1 MRKFTLSR
9 GVTYDAIDITGALT
23 YGGTLTLD
31 FSGPAYGQGVY
42 SFDLF
47 DFTSTSGSFTSMSL
61 AGLYSGALINNSG
74 VWGYQQ
80 GDNTWSFKESDGVLT
95 FTVVPEPNVAMV
107 VGSLA
112 LMTLLRRRR
121 D

>member
-42 SFDLF
+42 TFDLF

-61 AGLYSGALINNSG
+61 AGLYSGALINNAG